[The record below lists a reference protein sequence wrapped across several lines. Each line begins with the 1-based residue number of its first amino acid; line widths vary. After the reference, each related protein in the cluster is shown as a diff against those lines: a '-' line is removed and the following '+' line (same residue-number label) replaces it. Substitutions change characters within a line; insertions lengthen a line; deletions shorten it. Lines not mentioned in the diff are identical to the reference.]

1 MGWDEDASVFKPA
14 LLETVL
20 FNVGDSYLE
29 ELENL
34 KAQAKTREVTAA
46 QKKRKKAGEPLRE
59 RDPW

>member
-1 MGWDEDASVFKPA
+1 MERLNFGVLTE
-14 LLETVL
+14 L

-46 QKKRKKAGEPLRE
+46 QKKRKKAGESLRE